1 MFLRTIVLF
10 LYPPELSVVGFVWS
24 SPSCWSTVSNRAW
37 RPSTNLTNT
46 NNLQITNTDGSE
58 SFGQSFR
65 NSTFGYALIV
75 AKRSR
80 GQEVIP
86 WAIYLQ
92 RRLDLK
98 LVWWSWRL
106 NRVYLTFYLE
116 VSFPH
121 QGFCSSPESL
131 WSVAGVALWTSY
143 HRAQNMVR
151 WLKEREQEWD
161 RDSENQKQLLSIKVY
176 SILSVFIK
184 SSCNT
189 FWYAN
194 DHGHQCICKWVY
206 DIIRRLLQHALIIY
220 YYTFPWGEQATLS
233 C

>member
-184 SSCNT
+184 SNVTRSDMQMIVAISA
-189 FWYAN
+189 YAN
-194 DHGHQCICKWVY
+194 ESMTSSGDFYSMH
-206 DIIRRLLQHALIIY
+206 
-220 YYTFPWGEQATLS
+220 
-233 C
+233 

>member
-1 MFLRTIVLF
+1 MNRSPTEKKASCYGDRLDISVSAHDRAISVPTRVIGRGLRL
-10 LYPPELSVVGFVWS
+10 ELSVLLVHRVQQSLASLHQPHKHWQ
-24 SPSCWSTVSNRAW
+24 PS
-37 RPSTNLTNT
+37 
-46 NNLQITNTDGSE
+46 NNKHMTDGSE

-86 WAIYLQ
+86 WVIYLQ

-98 LVWWSWRL
+98 SVWRSWRL

-121 QGFCSSPESL
+121 QGFCSSSESL

-143 HRAQNMVR
+143 HRVQNMVR
-151 WLKEREQEWD
+151 WLKEREQE
-161 RDSENQKQLLSIKVY
+161 REKKRKTRNNFFLSK
-176 SILSVFIK
+176 SIL
-184 SSCNT
+184 
-189 FWYAN
+189 Y
-194 DHGHQCICKWVY
+194 
-206 DIIRRLLQHALIIY
+206 
-220 YYTFPWGEQATLS
+220 
-233 C
+233 